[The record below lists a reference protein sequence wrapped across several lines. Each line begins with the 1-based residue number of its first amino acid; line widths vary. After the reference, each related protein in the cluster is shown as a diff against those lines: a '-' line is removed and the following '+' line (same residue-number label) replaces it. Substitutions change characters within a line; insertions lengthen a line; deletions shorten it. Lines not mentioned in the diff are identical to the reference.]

1 MSLEDKE
8 RLEKE
13 LKERVIGNLQSREEV
28 GNLIRFTLRN
38 FSYRYLESETTG
50 EGEPTE
56 REKTLL
62 VELQEPKLSQALK
75 TQNSLTRKGLID
87 LAKSFSKKD
96 NPTVCYRIGVDLTHL
111 NNQGGGDFHIFA
123 EVNWD
128 FPHFESSSSKKNQKM
143 TKISYDNGFELRND
157 LARVLEEVCEVF

>member
-8 RLEKE
+8 RLERE
-13 LKERVIGNLQSREEV
+13 LKERVMGNLQSREEI

-50 EGEPTE
+50 EGEPIE
-56 REKTLL
+56 RDNTLL
-62 VELQEPKLSQALK
+62 IELQESKLSQALK
-75 TQNSLTRKGLID
+75 TQNSQTRKGLID

-96 NPTVCYRIGVDLTHL
+96 NPSVCYRIGVDFAHL
-111 NNQGGGDFHIFA
+111 NNQGGGDFHVFA

-128 FPHFESSSSKKNQKM
+128 FPQFSFDSAKKNQIKM
-143 TKISYDNGFELRND
+143 KISYDNGFELRND